1 MKPRRVTMH
10 GSFEPGRRER
20 GLKTA
25 LVFPLV
31 FLIVTGAA
39 LADPG
44 SLDTLAGGGAP
55 GKHDEGLAGSVALG
69 YTNTTGNTDT
79 SSLDARAQLSYGAG
93 QWYHFGSVEKVRST
107 ENGQTSADS
116 LQAEAQSDYLFT
128 SNNYVFA
135 HLGYDKDEFSGVER
149 RLSETAGYGRR
160 LLNTATQ
167 TWSAQIGVGARQE
180 DINDDGSRSSAIA
193 QLATNYSWQF
203 ADNSSFGEGIVVER
217 GADST
222 RIESATTLTVKMI
235 DNFSLVVAYT
245 IKHNT
250 RVPPDTKK
258 TDTYTSVALEYTF

>member
-1 MKPRRVTMH
+1 
-10 GSFEPGRRER
+10 
-20 GLKTA
+20 LKIA
-25 LVFPLV
+25 AIFPLV
-31 FLIVTGAA
+31 LLIIAA
-39 LADPG
+39 QAAADPA

-55 GKHDEGLAGSVALG
+55 GKHDQGFAGSVALG

-79 SSLDARAQLSYGAG
+79 SSLYARAQLSYGAG
-93 QWYHFGSVEKVRST
+93 RWYDFGSVEKLRST
-107 ENGQTSADS
+107 EEGQTTADS

-128 SNNYVFA
+128 PNNYFFA
-135 HLGYDKDEFSGVER
+135 HLGYDNDEFSGVEQR
-149 RLSETAGYGRR
+149 ASETAGYGRR
-160 LLNTATQ
+160 LLHTATQ

-180 DINDDGSRSSAIA
+180 DINDDGSRSSAIV

-245 IKHNT
+245 IKHNSQ
-250 RVPPDTKK
+250 VPPETTK